1 MRGREQED
9 GVRATELVLMV
20 ALVANGA
27 SAQEAA
33 GPGISWTLAQSRS
46 RDVSNVTYDVSLRI
60 PANRSDAVHG
70 HVRVGFDW
78 SGSGP
83 LVLDF
88 DAPRDHVLSV
98 KVDGEVAGFAL
109 LAGHIV
115 IPGSL
120 LERGRQ
126 NVEVAFIAGDG
137 PLNRNDDFMYTL
149 FVPDRAH
156 EAFPCFDQP
165 DLKARFTLQ
174 LDLPAAWK
182 AVSNGAEESHTVDGD
197 RAVHRFAQTRPLPT
211 YLFAFAAGAFKVETA
226 TRHGRVMHMYHRESD
241 STKVARNAK
250 AIFDLHDRALRWL
263 EDYTGIP
270 YPFGK
275 FDFVLIPSFQYGGM
289 EHPGAIYYR
298 ANSLMLDESATLN
311 QELGRASVISHET
324 SHMWFGDLVTMRWFN
339 DVWMKEVF
347 ANFMAAKIV
356 NPSFPEIDHE
366 LRFLLAYYPSAYE
379 VDRTAGANPIRQQL
393 ENLDDAGS
401 LYGAI
406 IYEKAPI
413 VMRQLEALVG
423 ADAFR
428 DGLREYL
435 KAHEYGNATWPD
447 LIRVLDRKSDED
459 LAAWSHAWVEQ
470 PGRPTVA
477 TTLHTSAGRVTDL
490 VLGQADPWPGR
501 HLVWNQ
507 RLTVALGYAD
517 SVSMIP
523 VQLGT
528 SRLDVSRARGRPAPL
543 WVLADGGTWG
553 YGLFEPDSASMAYLE
568 TSSARLPDARLR
580 AVAWLTVW
588 DAMLERRVPPDTV
601 MALALDML
609 SGKPN
614 ELNAQRV
621 LSDLSD
627 TYWHYVGQPDR
638 LRWAPRLEPFLWQRM
653 QQAQH
658 PRTKAAYF
666 NAWRSIVQTHAG
678 VARLRRIWS
687 RQDSIPG
694 LPLSEEDYT
703 DLAFALA
710 IRGVA
715 DQQEILARQRQRIQN
730 PDRRARFDFVAPA
743 LSADAAVRDSVFASL
758 AKLENRHRE
767 PWALAAL
774 GYLNHPLRA
783 PRSERY
789 IRPGLDLLAE
799 IQRTGDIF
807 FPKRWLD
814 ALLRGHRSPAAAA
827 IVRRFLAEHPDYPSR
842 LRGKILQS
850 ADPLFRAAA
859 MQR

>member
-1 MRGREQED
+1 M
-9 GVRATELVLMV
+9 A
-20 ALVANGA
+20 ALVASGA
-27 SAQEAA
+27 SGQEAA
-33 GPGISWTLAQSRS
+33 GPGISRTLAQARA
-46 RDVSNVTYDVSLRI
+46 RDLSHVTYDVSFRV
-60 PANRSDAVHG
+60 PETRSAAIHG
-70 HVRVGFDW
+70 HVIVGFDW
-78 SGSGP
+78 SGDGP

-88 DAPRDHVLSV
+88 AAPRDHVQGVL
-98 KVDGEVAGFAL
+98 VDGNPVGFAL
-109 LAGHIV
+109 LDGHIV
-115 IPGSL
+115 IPGNL
-120 LERGRQ
+120 LKHGHDE
-126 NVEVAFIAGDG
+126 VEVTFVAGDG

-165 DLKARFTLQ
+165 DLKARFTLH
-174 LDLPAAWK
+174 LDLPSAWK
-182 AVSNGAEESHTVDGD
+182 AVANGAQEDPAVNGD
-197 RAVHRFAQTRPLPT
+197 RTVHRFAQTQPLPT
-211 YLFAFAAGAFKVETA
+211 YLFAFAAGDFRVETA

-241 STKVARNAK
+241 SAKVARNAG

-356 NPSFPEIDHE
+356 NPSFPAIDHE
-366 LRFLLAYYPSAYE
+366 LRFLLAYYPAAYA
-379 VDRTAGANPIRQQL
+379 VDRTAGANPIRQEL
-393 ENLDDAGS
+393 DNLDEAGS

-406 IYEKAPI
+406 IYQKAPI

-435 KAHEYGNATWPD
+435 KGHEYGNATWPD
-447 LIRVLDRKSDED
+447 LIRVLDRRSAQD
-459 LAAWSHAWVEQ
+459 LAAWSRAWVEQ
-470 PGRPTVA
+470 PGRPTIT
-477 TTLHTSAGRVTDL
+477 TTLDTGEGRIADL
-490 VLGQADPWPGR
+490 ALTQTDPWPDR

-507 RLTVALGYAD
+507 HLTLALGYDD
-517 SVSMIP
+517 SVSAMP
-523 VQLGT
+523 VQLAT
-528 SRLDVSRARGRPAPL
+528 SRLDVSGARGRPAPR
-543 WVLADGGTWG
+543 WVLANGGTWG
-553 YGLFEPDSASMAYLE
+553 YGLFQPDSATLSYLE
-568 TSSARLPDARLR
+568 TAAARLPSPRLR

-588 DAMLERRVPPDTV
+588 DAMLERHVSPDTV
-601 MALALDML
+601 LALALEML
-609 SGKPN
+609 SGTPN

-627 TYWHYVGQPDR
+627 VYWQYVGQPDR
-638 LRWAPRLEPFLWQRM
+638 LRWAPRLERFLWRHAERADQ
-653 QQAQH
+653 

-666 NAWRSIVQTHAG
+666 NAWRSIVQTDAG
-678 VARLRRIWS
+678 VARLRRIWA

-710 IRGVA
+710 VRGVP
-715 DQQEILARQRQRIQN
+715 DQQEILAQQRERIGN
-730 PDRRARFDFVAPA
+730 PDRRARFDFVAPS
-743 LSADAAVRDSVFASL
+743 LSADPAVRDSVFASL
-758 AKLENRHRE
+758 AKLENRRRE

-789 IRPGLDLLAE
+789 IRPGLDLLEE

-807 FPKRWLD
+807 FPQRWLG
-814 ALLRGHRSPAAAA
+814 ALLGGHRSPAAAA
-827 IVRRFLAEHPDYPSR
+827 IVRRFLDEHPHYPAR

-859 MQR
+859 MQP

>member
-1 MRGREQED
+1 M
-9 GVRATELVLMV
+9 RATGLVLMAV
-20 ALVANGA
+20 LAAGGA

-33 GPGISWTLAQSRS
+33 GPGISRALARARA
-46 RDVSNVTYDVSLRI
+46 RDLADIAYDVSFRF
-60 PANRSDAVHG
+60 PADRAQPVEG
-70 HVRVGFDW
+70 RVRVGFEW
-78 SGSGP
+78 SGDGP

-88 DAPRDHVLSV
+88 ADPRDRVRSV
-98 KVDGEVAGFAL
+98 SVDGSPAGYAL
-109 LAGHIV
+109 LDGHIV
-115 IPGSL
+115 VPGSL
-120 LERGRQ
+120 LAQGHDE
-126 NVEVAFIAGDG
+126 VEVTFVAGDG
-137 PLNRNDDFMYTL
+137 PLNRNPDFMYTL

-165 DLKARFTLQ
+165 DLKARFTLE
-174 LDLPAAWK
+174 LDLPASWK
-182 AVSNGAEESHTVDGD
+182 AVANGAEEDRTVNGD

-211 YLFAFAAGAFKVETA
+211 YLFAFAAGDWQVATA
-226 TRHGRVMHMYHRESD
+226 TRHGRIMHMYYRESD
-241 STKVARNAK
+241 SAKVARNTN

-275 FDFVLIPSFQYGGM
+275 FDFVLVPSFQYGGM

-356 NPSFPEIDHE
+356 NPSFPAIDHE

-379 VDRTAGANPIRQQL
+379 VDRTAGANPIRQDL
-393 ENLDDAGS
+393 ENLDEAGS

-406 IYEKAPI
+406 IYQKAPI

-423 ADAFR
+423 PDSFR
-428 DGLREYL
+428 DGLRGYL
-435 KAHEYGNATWPD
+435 KAHAYGNATWPD
-447 LIRVLDRKSDED
+447 LIRVLDRRSDED

-470 PGRPTVA
+470 PGRPTVT
-477 TTLHTSAGRVTDL
+477 TTLTTSGGRIRDL
-490 VLGQADPWPGR
+490 ALAQSDPWPQR
-501 HLVWNQ
+501 DLAWNQ
-507 RLTVALGYAD
+507 QLTVALGYAD
-517 SVSMIP
+517 SVAMIP
-523 VQLGT
+523 AQLAT
-528 SRLDVSRARGRPAPL
+528 PRLDVAQARGRPAPL
-543 WVLADGGTWG
+543 WVLANGGTRG
-553 YGLFEPDSASMAYLE
+553 YGLFQPDSATMAYLE
-568 TSSARLPDARLR
+568 TSAAKLPDARLR
-580 AVAWLTVW
+580 AVGWLTVW
-588 DAMLERRVPPDTV
+588 DAMLQRRIAPDTV
-601 MALALDML
+601 MALAMDML
-609 SGKPN
+609 AGEPN

-621 LSDLSD
+621 LSDLAD
-627 TYWHYVGQPDR
+627 AYWHYIGEPDR
-638 LRWAPRLEPFLWQRM
+638 LRWAARLEPFLWRRMEAAQR
-653 QQAQH
+653 
-658 PRTKAAYF
+658 PRAKAAYF
-666 NAWRSIVQTHAG
+666 NAWRSIVQTRAG

-687 RQDSIPG
+687 RQDSVPG

-703 DLAFALA
+703 DLAFGLA
-710 IRGVA
+710 IRGVP
-715 DQQEILARQRQRIQN
+715 DQEAVLARQRGRIED
-730 PDRRARFDFVAPA
+730 PDRRARFDFVMPA
-743 LSADAAVRDSVFASL
+743 LSADPAVRDSVFASL
-758 AKLENRHRE
+758 AKLENRRRE
-767 PWALAAL
+767 PWSLAAL

-814 ALLRGHRSPAAAA
+814 ALLGGHRSPEAAA
-827 IVRRFLAEHPDYPSR
+827 IVRRFLDEHPDYPAR

-859 MQR
+859 MQE